1 MSATL
6 IALALFGCSDDGTAC
21 ERLQAPVKTFAT
33 QSECFAR
40 LDDAVQSETARRAEF
55 PSVYA
60 QCMTKRELAE
70 LGTGVIDLT
79 KVNKRSLAAAE
90 PEQYV
95 QPRPR

>member
-21 ERLQAPVKTFAT
+21 ERLQAPTETFAT

-40 LDDAVQSETARRAEF
+40 LDEAVQSETARRAQF

-60 QCMTKRELAE
+60 QCMTNRELAA
-70 LGTGVIDLT
+70 LGTGTIDLT
-79 KVNKRSLAAAE
+79 KTHELSLAAAE
-90 PEQYV
+90 PDEIS
-95 QPRPR
+95 